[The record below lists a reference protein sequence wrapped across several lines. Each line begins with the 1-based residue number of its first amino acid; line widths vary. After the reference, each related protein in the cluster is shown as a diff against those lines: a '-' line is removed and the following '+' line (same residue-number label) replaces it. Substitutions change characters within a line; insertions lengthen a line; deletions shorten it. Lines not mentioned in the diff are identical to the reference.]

1 MRFFVRLLVQVVGNA
16 VGLIAAA
23 TTLDGVSL
31 TAAGLVVDVLVFTV
45 VSVVALPMI
54 QKQAIRRSEAIAGS
68 SALITCLIALIV
80 TVVLSDGLR
89 IDGLTAWVAGTV
101 VVWAV
106 SVLVGVLLPWV
117 LLRRRVR
124 RARAA
129 QPAPMVRRWP

>member
-1 MRFFVRLLVQVVGNA
+1 MRFLARLLVQVVGNA
-16 VGLIAAA
+16 VGLIVAA
-23 TTLDGVSL
+23 TILDGVSL
-31 TAAGLVVDVLVFTV
+31 TAAALVLDVLVFTG

-89 IDGLTAWVAGTV
+89 IDGLTAWVAATV

-106 SVLVGVLLPWV
+106 SVLIGVLLPWV
-117 LLRRRVR
+117 LLRRGVR

-129 QPAPMVRRWP
+129 QAAPMVRRWP